1 MSEKYRIAVID
12 DHPLVLAGAVRT
24 LEKQPDFKIV
34 GEGECCDDAVRI
46 AQDELPDIML
56 LDVSMPGGG
65 INAVRRIAAIAPVVK
80 TVMLTVSEDEA
91 TVSAALDA
99 GARGYILKGIRGPD
113 FVNTLRSI
121 AQGDS
126 YVSPGLAARLLTSA
140 RRKPATGK
148 ETEDLVAQLSARE
161 TTILSELAKGKSNR
175 DIGEA
180 LGLTERTVKH
190 YMTNILQKL
199 QVRNRLEAALK
210 AERQMSRDKPD
221 HSS

>member
-1 MSEKYRIAVID
+1 MDEKYRIVIID
-12 DHPLVLAGAVRT
+12 DHPLVLAGVVRT
-24 LEKQPDFKIV
+24 LEKQPDFEVV
-34 GEGECCDDAVRI
+34 GEGESCDDAVRL
-46 AQDELPDIML
+46 AQDELPDMML

-65 INAVRRIAAIAPVVK
+65 INAVRKIAAIAPVVK

-99 GARGYILKGIRGPD
+99 GARGYILKGIRGPE

-121 AQGDS
+121 ANGDA

-140 RRKPATGK
+140 RRKPTSGK
-148 ETEDLVAQLSARE
+148 EAEDLVSQLSARE
-161 TTILSELAKGKSNR
+161 MTILTELATGKSNR
-175 DIGEA
+175 DIGDA

-210 AERQMSRDKPD
+210 LERQLPRDKPE
-221 HSS
+221 